1 MNKRDRD
8 NLKFIMTA
16 DETTLRDWFRSVDE
30 DDIDYA
36 FELLKKA
43 SAELSLK
50 EAELYDDV
58 DDYTESDNV
67 LARIMSK

>member
-50 EAELYDDV
+50 EAELYDEV